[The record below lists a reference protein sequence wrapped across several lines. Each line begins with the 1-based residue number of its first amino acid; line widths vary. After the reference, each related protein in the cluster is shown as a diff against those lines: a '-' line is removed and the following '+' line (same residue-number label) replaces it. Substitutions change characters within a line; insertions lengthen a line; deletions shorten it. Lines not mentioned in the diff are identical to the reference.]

1 MHTLAGGMREG
12 MPLFFFRKVEINDDT
27 WHTMKGRQVGYPWQ
41 QHLSEAQVVI
51 IYYIYLLK

>member
-41 QHLSEAQVVI
+41 QQLSEAQVVI
-51 IYYIYLLK
+51 IYYIY